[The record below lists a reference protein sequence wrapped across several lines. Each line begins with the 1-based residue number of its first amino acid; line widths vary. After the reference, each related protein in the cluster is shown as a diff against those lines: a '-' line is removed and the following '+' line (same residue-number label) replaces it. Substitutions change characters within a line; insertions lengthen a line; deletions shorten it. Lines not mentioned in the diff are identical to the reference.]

1 MEFLKNIVSSAI
13 GSMVALLIGG
23 IILIFIFVAALV
35 GGLTSAFSDTSGNK
49 FVINED
55 QANVLVFDLNTAIVE
70 RGGSQDIS
78 FGLNGINA
86 DTQLGLDQILEGL
99 ERASTDEDIEGILL
113 NISGAGAYPSTLED
127 IRKGID
133 NFKESG
139 KWVLAWAEVMTQ
151 KGYYMNCVADEV
163 YLHPNGMM
171 SLTGLSSQVM
181 FYPGLFEKLGMDVTV
196 LRGPNNKYKSAVEPY
211 FRKDFSEANKE
222 QINALLGDFW
232 DTMTSAI
239 SKSRDIKVSLIDD
252 AANDISLRLAEDA
265 VQLGFID
272 KLLYE
277 DELNDLMDEKL
288 GEDIELSKISFLEY
302 TLDERM
308 FGFPL
313 SSSDDFVEL
322 FNESS
327 DNEDSD
333 DENLG
338 GEVAIIYAVGGIQS
352 GEGDAATIGSE
363 TIAGAIREARLAPD
377 VKAVVLRVNSPGGSA
392 LASDV
397 IWRETKLLKESG
409 KHFIVSMSDLAA
421 SGGYYI
427 SCAADKI
434 YANATTITGSIGV
447 FGAIPNLGG
456 AFEKHLGIS
465 FDKIK
470 THDHAGS
477 PDGLFAMNQYEID
490 AYNEIIVDIYDD
502 FTSKVSE
509 GRGLSKEQ
517 VEEVARGRVWTG
529 EDALEIGLV
538 DEIGSIED
546 AVAYAEG
553 LLGGEDLE
561 RVYLPKKKDSFEAM
575 IEDIIGIES
584 GLSALNVLG
593 IDDIYLKDV
602 LEVKHMVESGEVIQ
616 ARLPFNLYIK

>member
-1 MEFLKNIVSSAI
+1 
-13 GSMVALLIGG
+13 
-23 IILIFIFVAALV
+23 
-35 GGLTSAFSDTSGNK
+35 
-49 FVINED
+49 
-55 QANVLVFDLNTAIVE
+55 
-70 RGGSQDIS
+70 
-78 FGLNGINA
+78 
-86 DTQLGLDQILEGL
+86 
-99 ERASTDEDIEGILL
+99 
-113 NISGAGAYPSTLED
+113 
-127 IRKGID
+127 
-133 NFKESG
+133 
-139 KWVLAWAEVMTQ
+139 
-151 KGYYMNCVADEV
+151 MNCVADEV

>member
-1 MEFLKNIVSSAI
+1 
-13 GSMVALLIGG
+13 MVALLIGG